1 MFMGASTEQ
10 GMDIATKSR
19 EIIRSLIGDDTKD
32 MTPAERDIV
41 ERVVHSTA
49 DPEYSKIIS
58 ISPNFVDISIK
69 ALKNNE
75 DILTDI
81 NMVKVGITQYG
92 GNVYSYIKDDNVR
105 EYAKNKQITRA
116 AAAIEY
122 AAKED
127 FEGIIVIGNAPT
139 SLFKSIELVENG
151 ELNAKSIVG
160 VPVGFVKAA
169 DSKEALRNSNIPNII
184 VEGPKGGT
192 PIAVACVNSLI
203 QNL

>member
-1 MFMGASTEQ
+1 MQQMRWPQ
-10 GMDIATKSR
+10 PIAIFCKWEDQNHRPTIVSGKTSP
-19 EIIRSLIGDDTKD
+19 IKIR
-32 MTPAERDIV
+32 
-41 ERVVHSTA
+41 
-49 DPEYSKIIS
+49 
-58 ISPNFVDISIK
+58 
-69 ALKNNE
+69 
-75 DILTDI
+75 
-81 NMVKVGITQYG
+81 
-92 GNVYSYIKDDNVR
+92 R

-169 DSKEALRNSNIPNII
+169 DSKEALSKTNIPHVITR
-184 VEGPKGGT
+184 GPKGGT
-192 PIAVACVNSLI
+192 PVAVACVNSLI
-203 QNL
+203 STMKNENYYQIKD